1 MNNLVNALNFEVAG
15 IRPVSKK
22 NLYGI
27 SRNGGLYQ
35 KKQAAPFITAV
46 QDEASVLRYALAI
59 PMIPDDMPFTLEYT
73 IHVKSY
79 GTVDLDGV
87 GTTLL
92 DALQGIIYP
101 DDKMCI
107 GIVGRKVVNKKAD
120 YRVEIC
126 VKWEGEI

>member
-1 MNNLVNALNFEVAG
+1 MNTLSFEVIG

-27 SRNGGLYQ
+27 AKNGGLYQ

-46 QDEASVLRYALAI
+46 QAAMWDEIEAI
-59 PMIPDDMPFTLEYT
+59 RPPDFTFPLSEDKPFTLEYT

-92 DALQGIIYP
+92 DAMQGIIYP
-101 DDKMCI
+101 NDKMCI
-107 GIVGRKVVNKKAD
+107 GIVGHKVVNKKAD
-120 YRVEIC
+120 YRVEIT
-126 VKWEGEI
+126 VKWEGDL

>member
-1 MNNLVNALNFEVAG
+1 MKELRFYVVG
-15 IRPVSKK
+15 IRPISKK
-22 NLYGI
+22 NKYGI
-27 SRNGGLYQ
+27 RGDGGGLYQ
-35 KKQAAPFITAV
+35 KREVIPFVSAVKAAAWDVIGY
-46 QDEASVLRYALAI
+46 DLNI
-59 PMIPDDMPFTLEYT
+59 PGDMPFTLEYT

-101 DDKMCI
+101 NDKMCV
-107 GIVGRKVVNKKAD
+107 GVVGRKVVKKKAD

-126 VKWEGEI
+126 VKWEGE

>member
-1 MNNLVNALNFEVAG
+1 MNALNFEVAG

-35 KKQAAPFITAV
+35 KKQAAPFIQFLQAC
-46 QDEASVLRYALAI
+46 ALDHLWFVGSSAI
-59 PMIPDDMPFTLEYT
+59 LLPDDKPFTLEYT

-101 DDKMCI
+101 NDKMCV
-107 GIVGRKVVNKKAD
+107 GVVGRKVVNKKAD

-126 VKWEGEI
+126 VKWEGE

>member
-1 MNNLVNALNFEVAG
+1 MNRLEFEVRG

-27 SRNGGLYQ
+27 SQSGGLYQ
-35 KKQAAPFITAV
+35 KKQAAPFIQMLQACALDHLWFIGLTAV
-46 QDEASVLRYALAI
+46 AL
-59 PMIPDDMPFTLEYT
+59 PDDKPFTLEYT

-101 DDKMCI
+101 NDKMCI
-107 GIVGRKVVNKKAD
+107 GVVGKKAVNKKAD

>member
-1 MNNLVNALNFEVAG
+1 MNALSFEVSG
-15 IRPVSKK
+15 VRPVSKK

-35 KKQAAPFITAV
+35 KKQAVPFIDAV
-46 QDEASVLRYALAI
+46 QAAAWEVAGYQFLL
-59 PMIPDDMPFTLEYT
+59 PDDKPFTLEYT

-92 DALQGIIYP
+92 DALQGIIYAN
-101 DDKMCI
+101 DKMCI
-107 GIVGRKVVNKKAD
+107 GIIGRKVVSKKAD

-126 VKWEGEI
+126 VKWEGEL